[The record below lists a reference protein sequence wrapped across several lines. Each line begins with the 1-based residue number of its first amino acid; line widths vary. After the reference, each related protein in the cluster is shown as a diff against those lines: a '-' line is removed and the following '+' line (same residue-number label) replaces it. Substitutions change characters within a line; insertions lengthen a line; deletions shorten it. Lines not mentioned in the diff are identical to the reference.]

1 MPAGSFVIILPLD
14 KDYKILGYYF
24 KDGNSIFELTSD
36 IFLRLNL
43 DHSKDDYNLLSLKG
57 FRLFS
62 YQYALKGKIARK
74 ASNII
79 IGLLLNENDKP
90 EKFRAPLK
98 ETAEAIEVLGPEVLD
113 MPQNKFE
120 QLLKDIYLEHLEPLT
135 DILKP
140 EALRESVINIT
151 KFMLSGGKK
160 ERTIAQD
167 LLKRVE
173 NGDHQKIS
181 ENYENAEKALKSLDY
196 EKAAKLYNKASQ
208 IAEELYAID
217 IAEVLKEKSSFS
229 TTIPDLL
236 KKRNKMAQDARTSL
250 RNENFHSAYIS
261 YKKASEL
268 SKKLIDFEKEEEY
281 RLKSKALEEFYKVDQ
296 KKNRKK

>member
-1 MPAGSFVIILPLD
+1 MPKGSFVIILPLD
-14 KDYKILGYYF
+14 KDYKVLGYYF
-24 KDGNSIFELTSD
+24 KDGHSIFEVTSD

-57 FRLFS
+57 LRIFS
-62 YQYALKGKIARK
+62 YLLVLKGKIARK
-74 ASNII
+74 ASKVI
-79 IGLLLNENDKP
+79 IGLLLNESDEP

-98 ETAEAIEVLGPEVLD
+98 ETAEAVEVLGLEVLD
-113 MPQNKFE
+113 MSQDKFE
-120 QLLKDIYLEHLEPLT
+120 ELLKDIYLEHLEPLT

-140 EALRESVINIT
+140 EALRESIINIT

-196 EKAAKLYNKASQ
+196 EKAAKLFNKASQ
-208 IAEELYAID
+208 IAEELYVID

-229 TTIPDLL
+229 IKIPDLS
-236 KKRNKMAQDARTSL
+236 KKRNKLVQDARNSL
-250 RNENFHSAYIS
+250 RNEDFHSAYVG

-268 SKKLIDFEKEEEY
+268 SKKLIDFEGEEEY
-281 RLKSKALEEFYKVDQ
+281 RLKSKALEEFFIIDEKYK
-296 KKNRKK
+296 KK

>member
-1 MPAGSFVIILPLD
+1 MPVGSFVIILPLD
-14 KDYKILGYYF
+14 KDYKVLGYYF
-24 KDGNSIFELTSD
+24 KDGHSIFEVTSD

-57 FRLFS
+57 LRLFS
-62 YQYALKGKIARK
+62 YLHALKGKIARK
-74 ASNII
+74 ASTVI
-79 IGLLLNENDKP
+79 IGLLLNESDEP
-90 EKFRAPLK
+90 EKFRTSLK
-98 ETAEAIEVLGPEVLD
+98 ETAEAVEVLGLEVLD
-113 MPQNKFE
+113 MSQDKFE

-140 EALRESVINIT
+140 EALRESIINIT

-181 ENYENAEKALKSLDY
+181 ENYENAEKALKSLDH
-196 EKAAKLYNKASQ
+196 EKAAKLFNKASQ
-208 IAEELYAID
+208 IAEELHVID

-229 TTIPDLL
+229 IKIPDLS
-236 KKRNKMAQDARTSL
+236 KKRNKLVQDARNNL
-250 RNENFHSAYIS
+250 RNEDFHSAYVG

-268 SKKLIDFEKEEEY
+268 SKKLIDFEGEEEY
-281 RLKSKALEEFYKVDQ
+281 RLKSKALEAFFIVDEKYK
-296 KKNRKK
+296 KK

>member
-1 MPAGSFVIILPLD
+1 MPIGSFVIILPLD
-14 KDYKILGYYF
+14 KDYKVLGYYF
-24 KDGNSIFELTSD
+24 KDGHSIFEVTSD

-57 FRLFS
+57 LRLFS
-62 YQYALKGKIARK
+62 YIHALKGKIARK
-74 ASNII
+74 ASKVI
-79 IGLLLNENDKP
+79 IGLFLNESDEP
-90 EKFRAPLK
+90 EKFRASLK
-98 ETAEAIEVLGPEVLD
+98 ETAEAVEVLGLEVLD
-113 MPQNKFE
+113 MSQDKFE

-140 EALRESVINIT
+140 EALRESIINIT

-181 ENYENAEKALKSLDY
+181 ENYESAEKALKSLDH
-196 EKAAKLYNKASQ
+196 EKAAKLFNKASQ
-208 IAEELYAID
+208 IAEELYVLD
-217 IAEVLKEKSSFS
+217 IAELLKEKSSFS
-229 TTIPDLL
+229 IKIPDLS
-236 KKRNKMAQDARTSL
+236 KKRNKLVQDARNNL
-250 RNENFHSAYIS
+250 RNENFHSAYEA

-268 SKKLIDFEKEEEY
+268 SKKLLDFTKEAEY
-281 RLKSKALEEFYKVDQ
+281 RLKSKALEEFYIVDEKY
-296 KKNRKK
+296 KKK

>member
-1 MPAGSFVIILPLD
+1 MPKGSFVIILPLD
-14 KDYKILGYYF
+14 KDYKVLGYYF
-24 KDGNSIFELTSD
+24 KDGHSIFEVTSD

-57 FRLFS
+57 LRLFS
-62 YQYALKGKIARK
+62 YLLVLKGKIARK
-74 ASNII
+74 ASKVI
-79 IGLLLNENDKP
+79 IGLLLNESDEP

-98 ETAEAIEVLGPEVLD
+98 ETAEAVEVLGLEVLD
-113 MPQNKFE
+113 MSQDKFE
-120 QLLKDIYLEHLEPLT
+120 ELLKDIYLEHLEPLT

-140 EALRESVINIT
+140 EALRESIINIT

-196 EKAAKLYNKASQ
+196 EKAAKLFNKASQ
-208 IAEELYAID
+208 IAEELYVID

-229 TTIPDLL
+229 IKIPDLS
-236 KKRNKMAQDARTSL
+236 KKRNKLVQDARNSL
-250 RNENFHSAYIS
+250 RNEDFHSAYVG

-268 SKKLIDFEKEEEY
+268 SKKLIDFEGEEEY
-281 RLKSKALEEFYKVDQ
+281 RLKSKALEEFFIIDEKYK
-296 KKNRKK
+296 KK

>member
-1 MPAGSFVIILPLD
+1 MPKGSFVIILPLD
-14 KDYKILGYYF
+14 KDYKVLGYYF
-24 KDGNSIFELTSD
+24 KEGHSIFEVTSD

-57 FRLFS
+57 LRLFS
-62 YQYALKGKIARK
+62 YLHALKGKIARK
-74 ASNII
+74 ASNVI
-79 IGLLLNENDKP
+79 IGLLLNESDEP
-90 EKFRAPLK
+90 EKFRTSLK
-98 ETAEAIEVLGPEVLD
+98 ETAEAVEVLGLEVLD
-113 MPQNKFE
+113 MSQDKFE

-140 EALRESVINIT
+140 EALRESIINIT

-160 ERTIAQD
+160 ERIIAQD

-181 ENYENAEKALKSLDY
+181 ENYENAEKALKSLDH
-196 EKAAKLYNKASQ
+196 EKAAKLFNKASQ
-208 IAEELYAID
+208 IAEELYVID
-217 IAEVLKEKSSFS
+217 IAEILKEKSSFS
-229 TTIPDLL
+229 IKIPDLL
-236 KKRNKMAQDARTSL
+236 KKRNKLVQDARNSL
-250 RNENFHSAYIS
+250 RNEDFHSAYVG

-281 RLKSKALEEFYKVDQ
+281 RLKSKALEDFYLVDQ
-296 KKNRKK
+296 KKKK

>member
-1 MPAGSFVIILPLD
+1 MPKGSFVIILPLD
-14 KDYKILGYYF
+14 KDYKVLGYYF
-24 KDGNSIFELTSD
+24 KDGHSIFEVTSD

-57 FRLFS
+57 IRLFS
-62 YQYALKGKIARK
+62 YLHTLKGKIARK
-74 ASNII
+74 ASKVI
-79 IGLLLNENDKP
+79 IGLLLNESDEP
-90 EKFRAPLK
+90 EKFRASLK
-98 ETAEAIEVLGPEVLD
+98 ETAEAVEVLGLEVLD
-113 MPQNKFE
+113 MSQDKFE

-140 EALRESVINIT
+140 EALRESIINIT

-181 ENYENAEKALKSLDY
+181 ENYESAEKALKSLDH
-196 EKAAKLYNKASQ
+196 EKAAKLFNKASQ
-208 IAEELYAID
+208 IAEELYVID

-229 TTIPDLL
+229 IKIPDLS
-236 KKRNKMAQDARTSL
+236 KKRNKLVQDARNL
-250 RNENFHSAYIS
+250 
-261 YKKASEL
+261 L
-268 SKKLIDFEKEEEY
+268 DFTKEAEY
-281 RLKSKALEEFYKVDQ
+281 RLKSKALEEFYIVDEKY
-296 KKNRKK
+296 KKK